1 MCLLL
6 NIKFAEIWIICLYI
20 IHRNIK
26 FLKKIKIFNS
36 GGIFLMKKKTNKKI
50 LALISLLLFLP
61 LFVGCFSAPPTNQS
75 PTITSTAITTVIVN
89 QTYAYDVDATDPDGD
104 ILTYSLII
112 SPAGMTINSATGLI
126 NWTPTATGYYDVT
139 VEVSDNGSP
148 IKSTTQSLTIH
159 VGTVPPM
166 NQPPTI
172 TSTPNTTATIN
183 QTYAYNVDATDPDGD
198 TLTYSLT
205 ISPAGMTINS
215 TTGLINWTPTA
226 TGYYD
231 VTVEVSDGDLIDT
244 QSFIIHVGQAPVNQS
259 PTITSTPLTTA
270 TVNQAYSY
278 NVNATDPNGDTLT
291 YSLTTKP
298 AGMTIKSWNG
308 IINWTPN
315 ALGDYDVTV
324 KVSDG
329 DLVDNQSFTITV
341 IPPPALV
348 SISVSPA
355 TMNINEGDSESIT
368 SITSYYDDNTNANIA
383 LADCDYDSD
392 DTNIATVNG
401 NGVISGV
408 SAGNATVTASY
419 TEGGI
424 TETDTV
430 EVTVVGITPR
440 LKLTPSSQTVSLGT
454 QATINVVVENVT
466 DLRGA
471 NITLNFDASKLQY
484 SSSDDGNFIPNDTLQ
499 VGSIDNTNGSVTL
512 DIAGLGQSGY
522 HNGMGTGTIITI
534 EFDTIAT
541 TSHTNITFGTTILR
555 DKDNNNITHTKGSGC
570 KVTVN

>member
-1 MCLLL
+1 
-6 NIKFAEIWIICLYI
+6 
-20 IHRNIK
+20 
-26 FLKKIKIFNS
+26 
-36 GGIFLMKKKTNKKI
+36 
-50 LALISLLLFLP
+50 
-61 LFVGCFSAPPTNQS
+61 
-75 PTITSTAITTVIVN
+75 
-89 QTYAYDVDATDPDGD
+89 
-104 ILTYSLII
+104 
-112 SPAGMTINSATGLI
+112 
-126 NWTPTATGYYDVT
+126 
-139 VEVSDNGSP
+139 
-148 IKSTTQSLTIH
+148 
-159 VGTVPPM
+159 
-166 NQPPTI
+166 
-172 TSTPNTTATIN
+172 
-183 QTYAYNVDATDPDGD
+183 
-198 TLTYSLT
+198 
-205 ISPAGMTINS
+205 MTINS
-215 TTGLINWTPTA
+215 TTGLINWTPA
-226 TGYYD
+226 SIGYYD

-244 QSFIIHVGQAPVNQS
+244 QSFTINVGQAPVNQP
-259 PTITSTPLTTA
+259 PTITSTSITTA
-270 TVNQAYSY
+270 TVNQAYYY
-278 NVNATDPNGDTLT
+278 NVNATDPDGDTLT

-308 IINWTPN
+308 KINWTPN

-368 SITSYYDDNTNANIA
+368 SVTAHYDDNTNANIA

-408 SAGNATVTASY
+408 SAGNATVTVSY

-440 LKLTPSSQTVSLGT
+440 LKLTPSSQTVSQGS
-454 QATINVVVENVT
+454 QATIEVVVENVT

-522 HNGMGTGTIITI
+522 HNGMGTGTIMTI

-541 TSHTNITFGTTILR
+541 TNNTNITFGTTILR
-555 DKDNNNITHTKGSGC
+555 DKNNDTITHTKSSGC
-570 KVTVN
+570 SVTIN